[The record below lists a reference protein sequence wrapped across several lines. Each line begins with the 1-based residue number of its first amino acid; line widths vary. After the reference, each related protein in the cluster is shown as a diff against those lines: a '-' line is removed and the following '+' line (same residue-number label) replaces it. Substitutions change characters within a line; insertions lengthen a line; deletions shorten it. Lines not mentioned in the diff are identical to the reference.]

1 MGVYYSHY
9 LIPRDNTLR
18 PGPQQIVALIK
29 AWQAGG
35 YLPEH
40 GVTPFFFRWT
50 HGRSSIARH
59 GAPPQCSR
67 LQRKACSPVGLRETP
82 SPRLPLRPESKS
94 FVFPPIGES
103 EEALSAPGA
112 VIQWEIRDYLKLGTR
127 YPLDQLPDPGWRPS
141 YNLNIHLCDDFT
153 EAAEVYGLPSTALNT
168 VCACGHQLK
177 YETKGIPF
185 EEERIHRAC
194 PSCGEPFRPQDQIVQ
209 MCDGSTG
216 VPYEER
222 GGICYRFAI
231 VVDCGKESPNSDPPR
246 DPRADPRFK
255 KTCSAALATELYE
268 ASHYT

>member
-1 MGVYYSHY
+1 MGVNYSHY
-9 LIPRDNTLR
+9 IIPRDNTLR
-18 PGPQQIVALIK
+18 PGPDRIVALIK
-29 AWQAGG
+29 AWQASG
-35 YLPEH
+35 YVPEH
-40 GVTPFFFRWT
+40 GVAPVFRVDAWEE
-50 HGRSSIARH
+50 
-59 GAPPQCSR
+59 Q
-67 LQRKACSPVGLRETP
+67 LREAKRAAAMQPTRPNGLFAGWLWKTP
-82 SPRLPLRPESKS
+82 SPRLPLMPENKS

-112 VIQWEIRDYLKLGTR
+112 LIQWEIRDYLKLGTR
-127 YPLDQLPDPGWRPS
+127 YPLDQLPDPDGQPS

-168 VCACGHQLK
+168 LCACGQELK

-194 PSCGEPFRPQDQIVQ
+194 PACGKPFRPQDQIVQ
-209 MCDGSTG
+209 LYDGSTG

-268 ASHYT
+268 ASHYS